1 MLLKKENEEL
11 KQHKRISIYHQ
22 MLTSAVNY
30 FPLEQ
35 KENFEPK
42 KQLIFKN
49 TMDFLLEGQSMKN
62 TGTMENL
69 KETSL
74 L

>member
-1 MLLKKENEEL
+1 
-11 KQHKRISIYHQ
+11 

-35 KENFEPK
+35 KENFETK

-49 TMDFLLEGQSMKN
+49 TMDFLREGQSMKN